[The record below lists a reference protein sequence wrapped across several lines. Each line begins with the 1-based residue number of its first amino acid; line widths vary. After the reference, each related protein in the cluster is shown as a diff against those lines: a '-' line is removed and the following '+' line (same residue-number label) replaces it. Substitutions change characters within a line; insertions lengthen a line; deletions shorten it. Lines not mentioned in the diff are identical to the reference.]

1 MKRKLIGITLMLI
14 LISSP
19 LSLCVEAGS
28 EKNPEIEDETGE
40 CLGTIDIKS
49 VWFFENP
56 YEPEYLYVNMKLA
69 NYKIFRISQAFYVN
83 FEINNKSYQL
93 TFAKNFLLIPFCE
106 LMVYNNSHS
115 EYYNI
120 YGRAKKIGNIISWK
134 IPKDLIGNPV
144 VGDRITSI
152 DASSYDLLY
161 VGSRII
167 IPSIIMD
174 KLNISSIDLYK
185 SGIPIL
191 RKIYD
196 YFQDVFN
203 FAEDYTQKGK
213 DYIIQY

>member
-1 MKRKLIGITLMLI
+1 MKRKIVGIILMLI
-14 LISSP
+14 LISSSFA
-19 LSLCVEAGS
+19 LFANAGS
-28 EKNPEIEDETGE
+28 EKNPELEDETGE
-40 CLGTIDIKS
+40 CLSAIDIKS
-49 VWFFENP
+49 VWFFEKP
-56 YEPEYLYVNMKLA
+56 DEPEYLYVNMKLT

-144 VGDRITSI
+144 VGDHITSI
-152 DASSYDLLY
+152 YASSYDLLY
-161 VGSRII
+161 FGSRVI
-167 IPSIIMD
+167 IPSMIMD
-174 KLNISSIDLYK
+174 KLNISLYDLYK

-196 YFQDVFN
+196 YFQFVLN
-203 FAEDYTQKGK
+203 FSEDYTQEGK
-213 DYIIQY
+213 DYIFQY